1 MFLFQNLHRCLLQ
14 QELFYRTS
22 FTAHASIT
30 LSTLHLSRQQPVR
43 LVCASASL
51 HCLRAPYVNT
61 SVSPPLVFV
70 QMVEVELPWCRYV
83 VRRAGLGP
91 KEEEL
96 WLSTVWHYT
105 FCIHQCWTHTHTH
118 AILWA
123 RVRHSQ
129 APKQTETVRL
139 VTSDCFIVLHHF
151 CIREAQLSRTQQK
164 RSMTQRGKLN
174 CSQRDDGRG
183 CWVNW

>member
-14 QELFYRTS
+14 QELHRTS
-22 FTAHASIT
+22 FTAHASVS
-30 LSTLHLSRQQPVR
+30 LSALHLSRQQPVR

-61 SVSPPLVFV
+61 SVSACVLPPTRVCSDGWGRATV
-70 QMVEVELPWCRYV
+70 MS
-83 VRRAGLGP
+83 VRGEEGWTRAKRGG
-91 KEEEL
+91 
-96 WLSTVWHYT
+96 TVAVNCLTLYLLYT
-105 FCIHQCWTHTHTH
+105 PMLNTHVHTH

-139 VTSDCFIVLHHF
+139 VYLRLFYPFASFLY
-151 CIREAQLSRTQQK
+151 Q
-164 RSMTQRGKLN
+164 RSATEPHAAEEINGTEGKTEL
-174 CSQRDDGRG
+174 
-183 CWVNW
+183 